1 MAFDS
6 GIDRLDSGVCER
18 GGDKRE
24 GFAFF
29 NITRLTSFFF
39 KHLEARERSGGTLH
53 IRVYGGA
60 ATELQHLEPLVL
72 ERINGHFGYR
82 AVAKLRLIHAPLSG
96 RSERVAEPKD
106 SELPPL
112 DSQSAAE
119 LDALLAIV
127 DDPELRASLGR
138 IGRAIMARSA
148 AATRR

>member
-1 MAFDS
+1 M
-6 GIDRLDSGVCER
+6 
-18 GGDKRE
+18 
-24 GFAFF
+24 
-29 NITRLTSFFF
+29 
-39 KHLEARERSGGTLH
+39 H

-96 RSERVAEPKD
+96 RGERAAEPKN